1 MSGWRPEEGGGKGGG
16 GAWGEGVA
24 SGGPGAVFT
33 AGTSA
38 ATGLQSLRPH

>member
-1 MSGWRPEEGGGKGGG
+1 MSGWRPEEGGGKEGKKGR
-16 GAWGEGVA
+16 GAVA

-38 ATGLQSLRPH
+38 ATGPQSLRPH